1 MRRLVTRLVMLV
13 LVAVLA
19 TACGDSRSD
28 DSVLDA
34 KTLVVGV
41 RPDLPGLG
49 FKTAD
54 GRFEGFDVDVAR
66 YVAGKLGKD
75 VRFTQV
81 LAADRIPSLLEH
93 KTDLVLATL
102 SVTPDRKTQISYAG
116 PYYLSY
122 QDILVRS
129 EDAGV
134 RSVRDLKGRRF
145 CTVEGSDATQR
156 LAAVEGMSAQLRPAR
171 DYNECM
177 AKIKTREVDAIT
189 TNDVILAGL
198 IKRAGPG
205 LRLVNAKFAEQRTG
219 IGIRKGDPDGCE
231 ALNKAITQMYYD
243 GTAARLIHKW
253 FDGTGL
259 DESIIEVPQLEG
271 CDD

>member
-1 MRRLVTRLVMLV
+1 MRRLLV
-13 LVAVLA
+13 LVSMAVLV
-19 TACGDSRSD
+19 TACGGAGSGDSL
-28 DSVLDA
+28 LDK

-49 FKTAD
+49 LKTKD
-54 GRFEGFDVDVAR
+54 GQFVGFDVDVAR
-66 YVAGKLGKD
+66 YIADRLGKK
-75 VRFTQV
+75 VTFTQV

-93 KTDLVLATL
+93 KTDMVLATL

-129 EDAGV
+129 EDSAV
-134 RSVRDLKGRRF
+134 RTIRDLKGRSF
-145 CTVEGSDATQR
+145 CTVKGSDATAR
-156 LAAVEGMSAQLRPAR
+156 LAAVDGMSARLVPAA

-177 AKIKTREVDAIT
+177 TKIRTRRVDAIT

-198 IKRAGPG
+198 IKRAGGG

-219 IGIRKGDPDGCE
+219 IGIRKGDPDACE

-243 GTAARLIHKW
+243 GTAARLVHKW